1 MRRLGT
7 DGHGDVD
14 HDSRKASTVRT
25 TSNPVFRQLP
35 RQEGSG
41 YANFGSG
48 VTGAGQMTQQ
58 HGQYPQ
64 YPQYQQAPAT
74 RAMTIDDVVTKTAI
88 TLGVLALSAIISY
101 GLTNA
106 NTSLAPLFVIGGG
119 LIGFV
124 LVLVATFARK
134 MDNPVVVLSYAVF
147 EGLFVGAL
155 SFMFTNIE
163 FGGVGGS
170 AMIAQAVL
178 GTFGVFAGMLVV
190 YKTGAIRVTPRF
202 TRMIFGAMI
211 GILVLIVGNLIA
223 GFFID
228 GGLGLRDGGPLAI
241 VFSLVVIAV
250 AAFSFLLDF
259 DAADQLIRAQA
270 PEKAAWGVALGLTV
284 TLVWLYIEILRLL
297 SYFNND

>member
-1 MRRLGT
+1 M
-7 DGHGDVD
+7 
-14 HDSRKASTVRT
+14 RT
-25 TSNPVFRQLP
+25 TSNPVFRNLP
-35 RQEGSG
+35 RQEGGG

-48 VTGAGQMTQQ
+48 MTGAGQLGQQ
-58 HGQYPQ
+58 FGNQYGQPYQQP
-64 YPQYQQAPAT
+64 YQQAPAT
-74 RAMTIDDVVTKTAI
+74 RAMTIDDVVTKTAV

-106 NTSLAPLFVIGGG
+106 NNSLAPLFVIGGG
-119 LIGFV
+119 LVGLV

-134 MDNPVVVLSYAVF
+134 MDNPVIVLSYAVF

-202 TRMIFGAMI
+202 TRMVIGAMI
-211 GILVLIVGNLIA
+211 GVLVLALGNA
-223 GFFID
+223 VASYFVD

-241 VFSLVVIAV
+241 VFSLVVIAI

-284 TLVWLYIEILRLL
+284 TLVWLYVEILRLL

>member
-1 MRRLGT
+1 VG
-7 DGHGDVD
+7 
-14 HDSRKASTVRT
+14 HDSRKAFTVRT
-25 TSNPVFRQLP
+25 TSNPVFRNLP
-35 RQEGSG
+35 RQEGGG

-48 VTGAGQMTQQ
+48 VTGAGQVGQQ
-58 HGQYPQ
+58 FGNQYGNQYGQYQQP
-64 YPQYQQAPAT
+64 YQQAPAT

-119 LIGFV
+119 LVGLV
-124 LVLVATFARK
+124 LVLIATFTRK
-134 MDNPVVVLSYAVF
+134 MDNPVLVLSYAVF

-155 SFMFTNIE
+155 SFMFTNIK

-202 TRMIFGAMI
+202 TRMIVGAMI
-211 GILVLIVGNLIA
+211 GVLVLALGNLVA
-223 GFFID
+223 SFFIS

-241 VFSLVVIAV
+241 IFSLVVIAI

-284 TLVWLYIEILRLL
+284 TLVWLYVEILRLL

>member
-1 MRRLGT
+1 MR
-7 DGHGDVD
+7 
-14 HDSRKASTVRT
+14 S
-25 TSNPVFRQLP
+25 TSNPVFRNLP
-35 RQEGSG
+35 RQEGGG

-48 VTGAGQMTQQ
+48 VTGAGQMGQQ
-58 HGQYPQ
+58 FGNQYGQ
-64 YPQYQQAPAT
+64 QYQQPQPYQQPTAT

-106 NTSLAPLFVIGGG
+106 NNSLAPLFVIGGG
-119 LIGFV
+119 LVGLV

-134 MDNPVVVLSYAVF
+134 MDNPVIVLSYAVF

-155 SFMFTNIE
+155 SFMFTNIS

-202 TRMIFGAMI
+202 TRMVVGAMI
-211 GILVLIVGNLIA
+211 GVLVLALGNLVA
-223 GFFID
+223 SFFIS

-241 VFSLVVIAV
+241 IFSLVVIAI

-284 TLVWLYIEILRLL
+284 TLVWLYVEILRLL

>member
-1 MRRLGT
+1 M
-7 DGHGDVD
+7 
-14 HDSRKASTVRT
+14 RT
-25 TSNPVFRQLP
+25 TSNPVFRNLP
-35 RQEGSG
+35 RQEGGG

-48 VTGAGQMTQQ
+48 MTGAGQFGQQ
-58 HGQYPQ
+58 LGNQYGQPYQQP
-64 YPQYQQAPAT
+64 YQQAPAT
-74 RAMTIDDVVTKTAI
+74 RAMTIDDVVTKTAV

-106 NTSLAPLFVIGGG
+106 NNSLAPLFVIGGG
-119 LIGFV
+119 LVGLV

-134 MDNPVVVLSYAVF
+134 MDNPVIVLSYAVF

-155 SFMFTNIE
+155 SFMFTNVE

-190 YKTGAIRVTPRF
+190 YKTGAVRVTPRF
-202 TRMIFGAMI
+202 TRMIVGAMI
-211 GILVLIVGNLIA
+211 GVLVLALGNLIA
-223 GFFID
+223 SFFID

-241 VFSLVVIAV
+241 VFSLVVIGI

-284 TLVWLYIEILRLL
+284 TLVWLYVEILRLL

>member
-1 MRRLGT
+1 M
-7 DGHGDVD
+7 
-14 HDSRKASTVRT
+14 RT
-25 TSNPVFRQLP
+25 TSNPVFRNLP
-35 RQEGSG
+35 RQEGGG

-48 VTGAGQMTQQ
+48 VAGAGQLGQQ
-58 HGQYPQ
+58 FGNQYPNQYGQYPQ
-64 YPQYQQAPAT
+64 PYQQAPAT
-74 RAMTIDDVVTKTAI
+74 RAMTIDDVVTKTGI

-106 NTSLAPLFVIGGG
+106 NNALAPLFVIGGG
-119 LIGFV
+119 LVGLV
-124 LVLVATFARK
+124 LVLVATFGNK
-134 MDNPVVVLSYAVF
+134 SDNPVIVLSYAVA
-147 EGLFVGAL
+147 EGLFLGAL
-155 SFMFTNIE
+155 SFMFTNIA

-170 AMIAQAVL
+170 GLIAQAVL

-202 TRMIFGAMI
+202 TRMIVGAMI
-211 GILVLIVGNLIA
+211 GVLVLALGNMIA
-223 GFFID
+223 SFFIS

-241 VFSLVVIAV
+241 IFSLVVIAI

-270 PEKAAWGVALGLTV
+270 PERAAWGVALGLTV

-297 SYFNND
+297 SYFQND